1 MRKLLAI
8 VVALCVNV
16 VGAAAQGAPEL
27 RGTVRD
33 STGRVIP
40 RVEVSSGR
48 SKTLSDDNGS
58 FRLAPVPTGR
68 ITVRFERDG
77 LLLGEVEANVTA
89 TDTMTDVA
97 VDLLLNKATPREFFG
112 VVADSMGRALAE
124 VSIDIVGTT
133 VAARTDSMGRFL
145 IQDLPPRLHVV
156 RARKVGYNPAYLTI
170 NLSDTTSSRAR
181 IVMRQFAG
189 QNLGLVVV
197 KATRYPVRMGP
208 FLRRLE
214 RRSGWGKLMSADE
227 VYARHPQLTTDL
239 FQGIPG
245 VQVRRD
251 GNQALMVIGRGGC
264 VMSVFIN
271 GFPAP
276 QLSGSSIDDNVSTLE
291 IAGIEVYNGIAGVPA
306 DLTMGPANPCG
317 TIAIWTK

>member
-1 MRKLLAI
+1 VRKLLAVL
-8 VVALCVNV
+8 VVLCVNV
-16 VGAAAQGAPEL
+16 VGAAAQSAPEL

-33 STGRVIP
+33 STGRTIP

-48 SKTLSDDNGS
+48 TKTLSDENGN

-77 LLLGEVEANVTA
+77 LLLGEVEANITA
-89 TDTMTDVA
+89 DTVPDVG
-97 VDLLLNKATPREFFG
+97 VDLLLNKVAPREFFG
-112 VVADSMGRALAE
+112 VVADSMGRALPDVNIE
-124 VSIDIVGTT
+124 IVGSTLT
-133 VAARTDSMGRFL
+133 ARTDSMGRFL
-145 IQDLPPRLHVV
+145 MQDLPPRLHVV
-156 RARKVGYNPAYLTI
+156 RARKLGYNPSYLTI

-214 RRSGWGKLMSADE
+214 RKSGWGTLMSAED
-227 VYARHPQLTTDL
+227 VNARHPQRTTDL
-239 FQGIPG
+239 FQTIAG
-245 VQVRRD
+245 VKVNRD
-251 GNQALMVIGRGGC
+251 AGGSLMVTGRGGC
-264 VMSVFIN
+264 VMALFIN

-276 QLSGSSIDDNVSTLE
+276 QLSGSSIDDNVNSLE
-291 IAGIEVYNGIAGVPA
+291 IAGLEVYNGIAGVPA

>member
-1 MRKLLAI
+1 MRKLLAVL
-8 VVALCVNV
+8 VVLCVNT
-16 VGAAAQGAPEL
+16 VGAVAQSAPEL

-48 SKTLSDDNGS
+48 AKTLSDSSGN

-68 ITVRFERDG
+68 ISVRFERDG
-77 LLLGEVEANVTA
+77 LLLGEMEANVT
-89 TDTMTDVA
+89 TDTVSDVS
-97 VDLLLNKATPREFFG
+97 VDLLLNKAAPRELFG
-112 VVADSMGRALAE
+112 VVADSMGRALPE
-124 VSIDIVGTT
+124 VAIEIVGMAT
-133 VAARTDSMGRFL
+133 VARTDSMGRFL

-156 RARKVGYNPAYLTI
+156 RARKLGYNPAYLTI

-197 KATRYPVRMGP
+197 KATRYPARMGP

-214 RRSGWGKLMSADE
+214 RRSGWGKLMGADE
-227 VYARHPQLTTDL
+227 ITARHPQLTTDL

-245 VQVRRD
+245 VRVNRD
-251 GNQALMVIGRGGC
+251 GGRALMVIGRGGC

-276 QLSGSSIDDNVSTLE
+276 QMSGSSIDDNVMSLD

-317 TIAIWTK
+317 TIGIWTK